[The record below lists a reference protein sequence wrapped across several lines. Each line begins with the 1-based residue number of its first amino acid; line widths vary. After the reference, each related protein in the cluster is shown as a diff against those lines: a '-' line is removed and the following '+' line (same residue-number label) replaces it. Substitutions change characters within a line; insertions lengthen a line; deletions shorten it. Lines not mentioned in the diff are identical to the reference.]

1 MHKKTQRRYS
11 VDRIF
16 STTDL
21 SIKFIYHSLLPG
33 SPTLHVQVSDLISTT
48 RNKSLYNKHNFYI
61 LIEPDL
67 LMGGNQFLKTKKLN
81 KPDQN
86 LVFTV
91 SFTTENCGMG
101 PHCLL
106 QWSVDQYFAV
116 SPPHQTLLDL
126 AGNTATLATHR
137 QRLYEELLVKMR

>member
-1 MHKKTQRRYS
+1 MS
-11 VDRIF
+11 V
-16 STTDL
+16 T
-21 SIKFIYHSLLPG
+21 FIYHSSPPG
-33 SPTLHVQVSDLISTT
+33 SPSLHVQVSDLISTT

-101 PHCLL
+101 PH
-106 QWSVDQYFAV
+106 SAV
-116 SPPHQTLLDL
+116 ERGSILCRVSTAPPDQTLLDL
-126 AGNTATLATHR
+126 AGNTAILATHR
-137 QRLYEELLVKMR
+137 QRLYEELLVKFR